1 MQTAREMP
9 GSLPDRPMLH
19 ALAKCW
25 WLLLLRGIAA
35 IVFGVLAFIWPGLT
49 LVTLV
54 LLYGAFA
61 LVDGVLSLVA
71 AFTGST
77 KGPNL
82 VARRGR
88 PPGHRCWCC
97 DISVA
102 RHNRDPAGIVY
113 RCLGIG
119 TWHLRDYRRD
129 PTAEGDRQRMDA
141 DPRRRALGNFRRDY
155 SHCPGDR
162 RARPGL
168 GHRRLFNR
176 VWHLI
181 RRTRPAIA
189 EAQPRCRISRGGV
202 MTESRR
208 MVSRPRMR
216 ADQTIAAGKCRPK
229 INDVQA

>member
-35 IVFGVLAFIWPGLT
+35 IVFGVLAFLWPGLT

-77 KGPNL
+77 KPVPTWWL
-82 VARRGR
+82 VVVGLL
-88 PPGHRCWCC
+88 
-97 DISVA
+97 
-102 RHNRDPAGIVY
+102 GIGASAVH

-129 PTAEGDRQRMDA
+129 PTAERDRQRMDA
-141 DPRRRALGNFRRDY
+141 DPRRRALSNFRRDCSY
-155 SHCPGDR
+155 CPGGR
-162 RARPGL
+162 RAWPGL
-168 GHRRLFNR
+168 GHRCLFNR
-176 VWHLI
+176 VWHLV

-202 MTESRR
+202 T
-208 MVSRPRMR
+208 MR
-216 ADQTIAAGKCRPK
+216 LHFEG
-229 INDVQA
+229 V